1 MEIESQIATTREQS
15 KRLLDLGIKPET
27 ADMVYHYTNSRVE
40 GLKWE
45 LRPHPPTLRG
55 KYWTPQRISK
65 LASPWHKNPDG
76 TPMTGE
82 QVFDHLWSKDIPAWS
97 LSRLLALFPI
107 QKYKEDTTL
116 CLYRCEDGGI
126 WTLGY
131 LYEVESKNL
140 SPIEDC
146 VSLIEWLVENGR
158 FNKEYLKEEQHEK

>member
-15 KRLLDLGIKPET
+15 VRLLAIGIKPET
-27 ADMVYHYTNSRVE
+27 ADMVYHYTNSKVE
-40 GLKWE
+40 RLKWE
-45 LRPHPPTLRG
+45 LQPHPPTLRG

-82 QVFDHLWSKDIPAWS
+82 QVFE
-97 LSRLLALFPI
+97 FPI

-146 VSLIEWLVENGR
+146 VSLIEWLVENGH
-158 FNKEYLKEEQHEK
+158 FNREYLK